1 MIYPRNFEQKI
12 EFDTIRQMV
21 TEKCISTMGKEY
33 ADKIKF
39 SSDFDTIS
47 KLLNQTEEFR
57 QILIENPSFPEQD
70 YFDMREALY
79 RVKIE
84 GSYIEQ
90 SQLFDLK
97 SSLLTIHDVVNFIRS
112 IEPELIPNILG
123 IIEDIYIESSILSRL
138 KSIINDKGEIL
149 DNASIG
155 LKEIRKK
162 LAGKQNAISKKI
174 NQSLKAAKKSGWVN
188 EDVEVTIR
196 NGRQVIP
203 VPASHKRQ
211 IRGLIHDESA
221 TGQTVYIEPGDV
233 LEITNEVRE
242 LRGAEVR
249 EIIKIL
255 KDFTSLIRPDLPQ
268 LIGAYQTLGL
278 IDFIRAKAK
287 FAILVKG
294 IKPALKSTTITNW
307 NKAVHPLLFI
317 SHQKQNKSI
326 VPLNIN
332 LDGTNRILVISG
344 PNAGGKSVCLKT
356 VGLLQYMLQCGML
369 IPVEEQSEV
378 GIFKSIFIDIG
389 DEQSLENDLS
399 TYSSHLLNM
408 KNLVLNSDDKS
419 LFLIDEFG
427 TGTEPQLGGAI
438 AEAVLE
444 KLNENKS
451 MGVVTTH
458 YSNLKLLARQGNG
471 IINGA
476 MLFDTNKMEPLY
488 ELKIGKPGSSFAFEI
503 AKKIGFP
510 KSILKSAEK
519 KTGKKQLNF
528 DQQLHQLE
536 IEKKELD
543 QKKDEFKTADD
554 FLSEM
559 IDKYENLK
567 NDLDSRK
574 TKIISDAQKEAH
586 DIIQS
591 SNKLIEHT
599 IKGIKESKADKE
611 KTKKLRAKLSEEKEK
626 VISKKESETKPREK
640 KKKSQ
645 PATENKPTVKNTS
658 IIVGDMVRIT
668 DQGISSEVLE
678 IKGDDIVVG
687 FNSIKLKTTLEKV
700 EKISNKQ
707 FKKQSAQVRKTAYS
721 GILSDMSD
729 KMANFKL
736 QLDVRGK
743 RGEEAVELVRQY
755 IDDAIL
761 LNLNEL
767 KILHGKG
774 HGILRSMI
782 HEYLGSVSE
791 IKQYKDEHIERGGS
805 GITIVILK

>member
-12 EFDTIRQMV
+12 EFTTIREMV
-21 TEKCISTMGKEY
+21 KDKCISPMGKEY

-39 SSDFDTIS
+39 SSEFEIIRN
-47 KLLNQTEEFR
+47 LLNQTEEFR

-70 YFDMREALY
+70 YFDMREALN

-97 SSLLTIHDVVNFIRS
+97 SSLITINDVVNFIRS
-112 IEPELIPNILG
+112 FEPELIPNILN
-123 IIEDIYIESSILSRL
+123 IIEEIYIDPIILERL
-138 KSIINDKGEIL
+138 KSIINDKGEIT
-149 DNASIG
+149 DNASPA

-162 LAGKQNAISKKI
+162 LTGKQNSITRKI

-188 EDVEVTIR
+188 DDVEIAIR

-203 VPASHKRQ
+203 IPASHKRQ
-211 IRGLIHDESA
+211 IKGLIHDESS

-233 LEITNEVRE
+233 LEITNEIRE

-255 KDFTSLIRPDLPQ
+255 KDFTSIIRPDLQQ
-268 LIGAYQTLGL
+268 LIKAYRSLGL
-278 IDFIRAKAK
+278 IDFIHAKAK
-287 FAILVKG
+287 FALQVNG
-294 IKPALKSTTITNW
+294 IKPALKDSTVIKW
-307 NKAVHPLLFI
+307 EIAVHPLLFI
-317 SHQKQNKSI
+317 SHQKHNKSI
-326 VPLNIN
+326 IPLNIN
-332 LDGTNRILVISG
+332 LDNNNRILVISG

-369 IPVEEQSEV
+369 IPVEEVSEA
-378 GIFKSIFIDIG
+378 GIFTSIFIDIG

-408 KNLVLNSDDKS
+408 KNLVLNSNEKS

-444 KLNENKS
+444 QLNQNKS

-510 KSILKSAEK
+510 KAILKNAEK
-519 KTGKKQLNF
+519 KTGKKQLDF

-536 IEKKELD
+536 IEKKELE

-554 FLSEM
+554 FLSET
-559 IDKYENLK
+559 IDKYEKLK
-567 NDLDSRK
+567 NDLDNKK
-574 TKIISDAQKEAH
+574 TKIISEAQQEAFNL
-586 DIIQS
+586 IQS
-591 SNKLIEHT
+591 SNKLIENT
-599 IKGIKESKADKE
+599 IKGIKESKADKQT
-611 KTKKLRAKLSEEKEK
+611 TKKLRATLVAEKDK
-626 VISKKESETKPREK
+626 VIAGKESNNKLKIKQKKQDLIEESKPEI
-640 KKKSQ
+640 KSTPIQ
-645 PATENKPTVKNTS
+645 K
-658 IIVGDMVRIT
+658 GDMVHIIEQ
-668 DQGISSEVLE
+668 DVVSEVLE
-678 IKGDDIVVG
+678 MKGDEIVVG
-687 FNSIKLKTTLEKV
+687 FNSITLKTTIDKV
-700 EKISNKQ
+700 EKISHKQ
-707 FKKQSAQVRKTAYS
+707 QKKKLAHARKTAYS
-721 GILSDMSD
+721 GILNEMND
-729 KMANFKL
+729 KMANFNL

-743 RGEEAVELVRQY
+743 RGEEAIEQVRQY
-755 IDDAIL
+755 IDDGIL
-761 LNLNEL
+761 LNLTEL

-782 HEYLGSVSE
+782 HDYLGTVSE
-791 IKQYKDEHIERGGS
+791 IKQYKDEHVERGGS

>member
-1 MIYPRNFEQKI
+1 MIYPKNFEQKI

-21 TEKCISTMGKEY
+21 REKCISTMGKEY
-33 ADKIKF
+33 ADKIRF
-39 SSDFDTIS
+39 SSDFDIIS

-57 QILIENPSFPEQD
+57 QILIENPAFPEQD
-70 YFDMREALY
+70 YFDMREALN

-97 SSLLTIHDVVNFIRS
+97 SSLIAIHDVVSFIRS
-112 IEPELIPNILG
+112 FEPDLIPNILG
-123 IIEDIYIESSILSRL
+123 IIEDIYIDPNILSRL

-149 DNASIG
+149 DNASTG

-174 NQSLKAAKKSGWVN
+174 NQSLKAAKKLGWVN
-188 EDVEVTIR
+188 DDVEVTIR

-255 KDFTSLIRPDLPQ
+255 KDFTSIIRPELPQ
-268 LIGAYQTLGL
+268 LIEAYRTLGL

-287 FAILVKG
+287 FALLVNG
-294 IKPALKSTTITNW
+294 IKPALKSSTVTNW

-332 LDGTNRILVISG
+332 LDSTNRILVISG

-369 IPVEEQSEV
+369 IPVEERSEV
-378 GIFKSIFIDIG
+378 GVFSSIFIDIG

-408 KNLVLNSDDKS
+408 KNLVLNSDNKS

-444 KLNENKS
+444 RLNENKS

-510 KSILKSAEK
+510 KSILKNAEK
-519 KTGKKQLNF
+519 KTGKKQLDF

-559 IDKYENLK
+559 IDKYEKLK
-567 NDLDSRK
+567 NDLDIRK
-574 TKIISDAQKEAH
+574 TKIISDAQQEAY

-591 SNKLIEHT
+591 SNKLIENT
-599 IKGIKESKADKE
+599 IQGIKESKADKE
-611 KTKKLRAKLSEEKEK
+611 KTKVLRVKLSEEKEK
-626 VISKKESETKPREK
+626 IISKKASKIKLKDPVKEIKLVETPEQDIDPEPIRK
-640 KKKSQ
+640 
-645 PATENKPTVKNTS
+645 
-658 IIVGDMVRIT
+658 GDMVHIIEQ
-668 DQGISSEVLE
+668 DVFSEVLE
-678 IKGDDIVVG
+678 IKGNEIVVG
-687 FNSIKLKTTLEKV
+687 FNSITLKTTIDKV
-700 EKISNKQ
+700 
-707 FKKQSAQVRKTAYS
+707 KKTSKTKHKKHTSFSRKTAHS
-721 GILSDMSD
+721 GILSEMND

-782 HEYLGSVSE
+782 HEYLGTVSE
-791 IKQYKDEHIERGGS
+791 IKQYKDEHVERGGS

>member
-1 MIYPRNFEQKI
+1 MIYPGNFEQKI

-21 TEKCISTMGKEY
+21 KDKCISTMGKEY
-33 ADKIKF
+33 ADKIMF
-39 SSDFDTIS
+39 SSDFDIIS

-70 YFDMREALY
+70 YFDMREALN

-97 SSLLTIHDVVNFIRS
+97 SSLIAIHDVISFIRS
-112 IEPELIPNILG
+112 LEPDLIPNILN
-123 IIEDIYIESSILSRL
+123 IIEDIYIDPNILSRL
-138 KSIINDKGEIL
+138 KSLINDKGEIL
-149 DNASIG
+149 NNASIA

-162 LAGKQNAISKKI
+162 LAGKQNAISRKI

-211 IRGLIHDESA
+211 IKGLIHDESS

-242 LRGAEVR
+242 LHGAEVR

-268 LIGAYQTLGL
+268 LIEAYRTLGL

-287 FAILVKG
+287 FAILVNG

-369 IPVEEQSEV
+369 IPVEEQSET
-378 GIFKSIFIDIG
+378 GIFSSIFIDIG

-408 KNLVLNSDDKS
+408 KNLVLNSDKKS

-444 KLNENKS
+444 RLNENKS

-476 MLFDTNKMEPLY
+476 MLFDTTKMEPLY

-510 KSILKSAEK
+510 KSILKNAEK
-519 KTGKKQLNF
+519 KTGKKQLDF

-559 IDKYENLK
+559 VDKYEKLK
-567 NDLDSRK
+567 NDLESRK
-574 TKIISDAQKEAH
+574 TKIISDAQQEAY
-586 DIIQS
+586 DLIQS
-591 SNKLIEHT
+591 SNKLIENT
-599 IKGIKESKADKE
+599 IKGIKESQADKE
-611 KTKKLRAKLSEEKEK
+611 KTKKLRAKLIEEKEK
-626 VISKKESETKPREK
+626 VIAKKDSNIKLKDKQK
-640 KKKSQ
+640 K
-645 PATENKPTVKNTS
+645 NKPIEEIEPTKEITP
-658 IIVGDMVRIT
+658 IQKGDMVHIIEQ
-668 DQGISSEVLE
+668 DVVSEVLE
-678 IKGDDIVVG
+678 IKGDEIVVG

-700 EKISNKQ
+700 EKISNKKY
-707 FKKQSAQVRKTAYS
+707 KKQSAQSRKTAYS
-721 GILSDMSD
+721 GILNEMND
-729 KMANFKL
+729 KMTNFKL

-743 RGEEAVELVRQY
+743 RGEEAINLVKQY

-761 LNLNEL
+761 LNLTDL

-782 HEYLGSVSE
+782 HEYLSTVSE
-791 IKQYKDEHIERGGS
+791 IRQFKDEHIERGGS
-805 GITIVILK
+805 GITVVILK